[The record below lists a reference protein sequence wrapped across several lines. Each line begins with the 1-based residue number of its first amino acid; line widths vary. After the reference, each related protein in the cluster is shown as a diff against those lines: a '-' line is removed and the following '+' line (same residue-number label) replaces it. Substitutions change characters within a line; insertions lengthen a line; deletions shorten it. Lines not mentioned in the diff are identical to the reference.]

1 MRHEAGFTLTETLVA
16 VALLAMVAVAATPAV
31 RGAVTANAR
40 LTEAAGEAEA
50 HLRAE
55 QVLRDLLGAAVRA
68 DFADEAAF
76 SGNPGGFSFLAR
88 PGGGAPLSVQVAVG
102 RDGLSLTATP
112 WPGGAA
118 LSETLTSA
126 DTDLAMLY
134 FGDPDGLGAPRWYD
148 AWPGPAPP
156 RLVVVDMAP
165 GPDGSVRRI
174 EVAVGADADLACD
187 YDSGLQAC
195 REGA

>member
-1 MRHEAGFTLTETLVA
+1 MTREAGFTLTETLVA
-16 VALLAMVAVAATPAV
+16 VALLAMIAVAATPAV
-31 RGAVTANAR
+31 RGAVTANVR

-68 DFADEAAF
+68 DFAEEAAF
-76 SGNPGGFSFLAR
+76 SGGPGGFSFLAR
-88 PGGGAPLSVQVAVG
+88 PGGGAPLSVRVSAAESGLVLNAV
-102 RDGLSLTATP
+102 P
-112 WPGGAA
+112 WPGGEAMSEA
-118 LSETLTSA
+118 LTGPDAS
-126 DTDLAMLY
+126 LAVLY
-134 FGDPDGLGAPRWYD
+134 FGDPQGLGAPRWFD
-148 AWPGPAPP
+148 TWPGPAPP

-165 GPDGSVRRI
+165 GPDGAVRRMEI
-174 EVAVGADADLACD
+174 AVGAGADLACD